1 MARGLLVALF
11 LLIAIGTAWAAPS
24 TSVFLQ
30 DLTWTELRADI
41 EAGKTTILVPIG
53 GTEQNGPQMAVGKHN
68 VRAELLAEKIASALG
83 NALVAPV
90 IPYVPEGDVD
100 HPTGDLRFPGT
111 ISVPVGAF
119 EEVLEGAAQSFKLA
133 GFRNILFLGD
143 CGVYRHYLPIVA
155 AQLNRE
161 WARTPVRAHVID
173 EYYRASEIEFAQ
185 LLKEKGYSAAEIGE
199 HAGLLDTTLMM
210 GVDPAM
216 VRPDLLDKTKPG
228 DGVRG
233 DPSRASIA
241 LGKLGVELVVTRT
254 VAAIK
259 KVTAAYSDSGSFA
272 RPG

>member
-1 MARGLLVALF
+1 MARCVVVALF
-11 LLIAIGTAWAAPS
+11 LLMRVGTAWVGPS
-24 TSVFLQ
+24 ASVYLQ

-41 EAGKTTILVPIG
+41 QSGKTTILMPIG
-53 GTEQNGPQMAVGKHN
+53 GTEQSGPQMALGKHN
-68 VRAELLAEKIASALG
+68 VRAELLVGKIARVLG

-90 IPYVPEGDVD
+90 IAYVPEGDVD
-100 HPTGDLRFPGT
+100 HPAGDLRFPGT

-119 EEVLEGAAQSFKLA
+119 EEVLEGAAKSFKLA

-155 AQLNRE
+155 ARLNRE
-161 WARTPVRAHVID
+161 WARTPVRARVID

-185 LLKEKGYSAAEIGE
+185 LLKEKGYNPGE
-199 HAGLLDTTLMM
+199 HAGLLDTALMM

-216 VRPDLLDKTKPG
+216 VRAVMLDKTKPG

-233 DPSRASIA
+233 DPAQASVA

-259 KVTAAYSDSGSFA
+259 KVTAADSDRGPLGRSG
-272 RPG
+272 

>member
-1 MARGLLVALF
+1 MARVVFVALF
-11 LLIAIGTAWAAPS
+11 LLMGVGAASAGPS
-24 TSVFLQ
+24 ATVFLQ

-41 EAGKTTILVPIG
+41 QSGKTTILIPIG
-53 GTEQNGPQMAVGKHN
+53 GTEQSGPQMAVGKHN
-68 VRAELLAEKIASALG
+68 VRAELLAEKIAQVLG
-83 NALVAPV
+83 DALVAPV
-90 IPYVPEGDVD
+90 IAYVPEGDVD

-119 EEVLEGAAQSFKLA
+119 EEVLEGAAHSFKLT

-155 AQLNRE
+155 ARLNRE

-185 LLKEKGYSAAEIGE
+185 MLKEKGYNPGE

-216 VRPDLLDKTKPG
+216 VRSDMLDKTKPG

-233 DPSRASIA
+233 DPAGANVA
-241 LGKLGVELVVTRT
+241 LGKQGVELVVTHT

-259 KVTAAYSDSGSFA
+259 KITAADNDRGSSA
-272 RPG
+272 RGG

>member
-1 MARGLLVALF
+1 MIRGVVVALF
-11 LLIAIGTAWAAPS
+11 LLMEVGAAWARPAA
-24 TSVFLQ
+24 SVFLQ

-41 EAGKTTILVPIG
+41 ESGKTTILVPIG
-53 GTEQNGPQMAVGKHN
+53 GTEQSGPQMAVGKHN
-68 VRAELLAEKIASALG
+68 VRAELLAEKIAQVLG

-90 IPYVPEGDVD
+90 IAYVPEGDVD

-133 GFRNILFLGD
+133 GFHNILFLGD

-155 AQLNRE
+155 ARLNRE
-161 WARTPVRAHVID
+161 WAQTQIRAHVID

-185 LLKEKGYSAAEIGE
+185 LLKEKGYNPGE
-199 HAGLLDTTLMM
+199 HAGLLDTALMM

-216 VRPDLLDKTKPG
+216 VRPDMLDKTKPG

-233 DPSRASIA
+233 NPAGASVA
-241 LGKLGVELVVTRT
+241 LGKLGVDLVVTRT
-254 VAAIK
+254 VAAIEK
-259 KVTAAYSDSGSFA
+259 ATSADSGRGSSA